1 MPAPDDSKAGRIAFT
16 HPDFV
21 LFEIAR
27 FLIVAAVEMQAV
39 AVGWQVYDITH
50 RALDLGL
57 VGLAQFLPGILLFL
71 VSGHTSDRFERRKV
85 LGACY
90 TGYAV
95 CSGLLLLIAER
106 GASSVQAIYVVL
118 ILLGVV
124 RSFNGTASRSI
135 LPQLVPEEHFTNA
148 VAWNATTFQAATIL
162 GPSLGGI
169 LYALFRGPSA
179 VYGVAMLT
187 AVGALFSMFRIKTRP
202 TRRKREPMTAK
213 SVLKGLRFIWERK
226 EILGAISLDLFA
238 VLLGGATAL
247 LPVYAREI
255 FHTGPWGLG
264 LLRTA
269 PGVGAALMAI
279 ALAHRPLRGNA
290 GPVLLWSVA
299 GFGVCTILFGL
310 STNLLWALVLL
321 ICLGASDMIS
331 VIIRATLVQ
340 LRTPDEMRGR
350 VNAVDMVF
358 IGTSNQLGE
367 FESGLTAQWFGT
379 VPAVVLGGVGTLAVI
394 ALWAWI
400 FPDLRRTGALD
411 TIKSVLAKDDSDAG
425 DEDSR
430 MNGLSS

>member
-1 MPAPDDSKAGRIAFT
+1 MPASEDSRAGRIAFT

-21 LFEIAR
+21 LFQIAR

-39 AVGWQVYDITH
+39 AVGWQVYDITK

-71 VSGHTSDRFERRKV
+71 VSGHTSDRFDRRKV

-90 TGYAV
+90 AGYAL
-95 CSGLLLLIAER
+95 CSGLLLFITVH
-106 GASSVQAIYVVL
+106 GGHSVRPIYAVL

-135 LPQLVPEEHFTNA
+135 LPQLVPEEHFANA

-179 VYGVAMLT
+179 VYAAAMLT
-187 AVGALFSMFRIKTRP
+187 AVGALASTFRIRTRP
-202 TRRKREPMTAK
+202 QARQREPMT
-213 SVLKGLRFIWERK
+213 LKTVFAGLHFIWREK
-226 EILGAISLDLFA
+226 LILGAISLDLFA
-238 VLLGGATAL
+238 VLLGGAVAL

-255 FHTGPWGLG
+255 LHTGPWGLG

-269 PGVGAALMAI
+269 PGVGAAVMAV
-279 ALAHRPLRGNA
+279 ALAHRPLRGRA
-290 GPVLLWSVA
+290 GPTLLWSVA
-299 GFGVCTILFGL
+299 GFGICTILFGV
-310 STNLLWALVLL
+310 STSLVLSL
-321 ICLGASDMIS
+321 ISLVCLGAADMVS

-350 VNAVDMVF
+350 VMAVDMVF
-358 IGTSNQLGE
+358 IGTSNELGQ

-379 VPAVVLGGVGTLAVI
+379 VPAVLLGGVGTLVVI
-394 ALWAWI
+394 ALCAWK
-400 FPDLRRTGALD
+400 FPELRRAGELNAM
-411 TIKSVLAKDDSDAG
+411 KSVSEEASEEAA
-425 DEDSR
+425 ER
-430 MNGLSS
+430 MH

>member
-1 MPAPDDSKAGRIAFT
+1 MSAPADSRAGRVAFT

-21 LFEIAR
+21 LFQIAR

-39 AVGWQVYDITH
+39 AVGWQVYDITK

-71 VSGHTSDRFERRKV
+71 VSGHASDRFDRRKV

-90 TGYAV
+90 AGYAL
-95 CSGLLLLIAER
+95 CSGLLLVLAVR
-106 GASSVQAIYVVL
+106 GAHSVRPIYAVL

-135 LPQLVPEEHFTNA
+135 LPQLVPDEHFANA

-169 LYALFRGPSA
+169 LYAAFHGPSA
-179 VYGVAMLT
+179 VYAGAALT
-187 AVGALFSMFRIKTRP
+187 ALGALVSTFRIKTRP
-202 TRRKREPMTAK
+202 QARRREPMT
-213 SVLKGLRFIWERK
+213 LKTVFAGLHFIWREK
-226 EILGAISLDLFA
+226 LILGAISLDLFA
-238 VLLGGATAL
+238 VLLGGAVAL

-255 FHTGPWGLG
+255 LHTGPWGLG

-269 PGVGAALMAI
+269 PGVGAAVMAV
-279 ALAHRPLRGNA
+279 ALAHRPLRGRA
-290 GPVLLWSVA
+290 GPTLLWSVA
-299 GFGVCTILFGL
+299 GFGICTILFGV
-310 STNLLWALVLL
+310 STSLVLSL
-321 ICLGASDMIS
+321 ISLIFLGAADMVS

-350 VNAVDMVF
+350 VMAVDMVF
-358 IGTSNQLGE
+358 IGTSNELGQ
-367 FESGLTAQWFGT
+367 FESGLTAQWLGT
-379 VPAVVLGGVGTLAVI
+379 VPAVLLGGVGTLAVI

-400 FPDLRRTGALD
+400 FPELRRAGELGAMRSAAEEASEE
-411 TIKSVLAKDDSDAG
+411 TERAH
-425 DEDSR
+425 
-430 MNGLSS
+430 

>member
-1 MPAPDDSKAGRIAFT
+1 MPAPVDSKAGRIAFT

-21 LFEIAR
+21 LFQIAR

-39 AVGWQVYDITH
+39 AVGWQVYDITK

-71 VSGHTSDRFERRKV
+71 VSGHASDRFDRRKV
-85 LGACY
+85 LGVCY
-90 TGYAV
+90 GGYAL
-95 CSGLLLLIAER
+95 CSGLLLVIAEH
-106 GASSVQAIYVVL
+106 GGHSVHPIYAVL

-135 LPQLVPEEHFTNA
+135 LPQLVPEEHFANA

-169 LYALFRGPSA
+169 LYAVFHGPSA
-179 VYGVAMLT
+179 VYAAAMLT
-187 AVGALFSMFRIKTRP
+187 AVGALVSTFRIKTRP
-202 TRRKREPMTAK
+202 QARRREPTTVKTILA
-213 SVLKGLRFIWERK
+213 GLQFIWREK
-226 EILGAISLDLFA
+226 MVLGAISLDLFA
-238 VLLGGATAL
+238 VLLGGAVAL

-255 FHTGPWGLG
+255 LHTGPWGLG

-269 PGVGAALMAI
+269 PGVGAAVMAV
-279 ALAHRPLRGNA
+279 ALAHRPLRGRA
-290 GPVLLWSVA
+290 GLTLLWSVA
-299 GFGVCTILFGL
+299 GFGICTILFGV
-310 STNLLWALVLL
+310 STSLVLSLLSL
-321 ICLGASDMIS
+321 IFLGASDMVS

-358 IGTSNQLGE
+358 IGASNELGQ

-379 VPAVVLGGVGTLAVI
+379 VPAVLLGGLGTLVVI
-394 ALWAWI
+394 AIWAWK
-400 FPDLRRTGALD
+400 FPELRRAGKLSAIRSVADEALEAAEG
-411 TIKSVLAKDDSDAG
+411 V
-425 DEDSR
+425 
-430 MNGLSS
+430 

>member
-1 MPAPDDSKAGRIAFT
+1 MFMPTTADPKAGHVAFT

-21 LFEIAR
+21 LFQVAR

-50 RALDLGL
+50 RALDLGW

-71 VSGHTSDRFERRKV
+71 VSGHASDRFERRRV
-85 LGACY
+85 LSACY
-90 TGYAV
+90 LGYAV
-95 CSGLLLLIAER
+95 CSFLLLWIAHR
-106 GASSVQAIYVVL
+106 GVHSVRPIYAVL
-118 ILLGVV
+118 VLLGVA

-135 LPQLVPEEHFTNA
+135 LPQLVPEEHFANA
-148 VAWNATTFQAATIL
+148 VAWNASTFQAATII
-162 GPSLGGI
+162 GPSLGG
-169 LYALFRGPSA
+169 LMYAAFHGPSV
-179 VYGVAMLT
+179 VYAMAMLT
-187 AVGALFSMFRIKTRP
+187 ALGALLSMFQIKTRP
-202 TRRKREPMTAK
+202 QMRKRAPTTAK
-213 SVLKGLRFIWERK
+213 SVLAGLRFIWEQK
-226 EILGAISLDLFA
+226 VILGAISLDLFA

-255 FHTGPWGLG
+255 LHTGPWGLG

-269 PGVGAALMAI
+269 PGVGAAVMAI

-290 GPVLLWSVA
+290 GPALLWSVA
-299 GFGVCTILFGL
+299 GFGICTILFGVSKSLVL
-310 STNLLWALVLL
+310 SLVLL

-367 FESGLTAQWFGT
+367 FESGVTAQWFGT

-394 ALWAWI
+394 AVWTLI
-400 FPDLRRTGALD
+400 FPDLRRTGALHS
-411 TIKSVLAKDDSDAG
+411 IKSVQAEATQEEGEALT
-425 DEDSR
+425 
-430 MNGLSS
+430 